1 MNQDVFMEKMTDLLD
16 CENEITMNSVL
27 NDIEEWDSLSIV
39 SFLAMANTYNKRKIE
54 PAKIR
59 EAVTVRDL
67 YDLMN
72 TENV

>member
-1 MNQDVFMEKMTDLLD
+1 MNQDVFMEKMADLLD